1 MNSMQDL
8 FEAVLEGTAQ
18 RLRPMMMTVGAN
30 VFGLMPVMWAAG
42 TGADTM
48 KRIAAPLIGGLLS
61 AVLLTLV
68 ILPAIYTIWKGFEVR
83 RRAGQPSPVAV
94 SEAAVE
100 R

>member
-1 MNSMQDL
+1 LPL
-8 FEAVLEGTAQ
+8 FQTPSSPACNRARTRPLENGTY
-18 RLRPMMMTVGAN
+18 R
-30 VFGLMPVMWAAG
+30 
-42 TGADTM
+42 

-83 RRAGQPSPVAV
+83 RRAAQPAPVAV